1 MNGFLA
7 FRRAQELTWAPDVEC
22 CVYNFSTGE
31 THDLTITEATHNN
44 RVQQFP
50 AVLPRLRV
58 RRPTT
63 MEQTET
69 AMKRFRE
76 LTSGHIGRTRR
87 VQALKD
93 VTFTMNSEGFR
104 VDSEELDNLR
114 KGQARR
120 GCR

>member
-7 FRRAQELTWAPDVEC
+7 LRRAQELTWAPNVEC

-44 RVQQFP
+44 RVQKLP
-50 AVLPRLRV
+50 ANLPGLRV

-63 MEQTET
+63 IEKAE
-69 AMKRFRE
+69 AALKRFRE
-76 LTSGHIGRTRR
+76 LTSVHIGRTSRI
-87 VQALKD
+87 QTLFD